1 MDLQKPLRLTG
12 IAAFSSLFL
21 AMLILPLVM
30 GKAAPGEV
38 KYSNTT
44 SHAIEV
50 LDTLNTQQPLL
61 MEQYNQALTAVQS
74 NEQSICLQT
83 VVVAQLKYKD
93 TSASN
98 LSDDEKRTE
107 LERLA
112 SVASDT
118 RASCPGLFQ

>member
-1 MDLQKPLRLTG
+1 MKLQKALRYTLG
-12 IAAFSSLFL
+12 AFLITMFL
-21 AMLILPLVM
+21 ALLILPLAM
-30 GKAAPGEV
+30 GKKAPGEIR
-38 KYSNTT
+38 YSNTT
-44 SHAIEV
+44 ESAIEV
-50 LDTLNTQQPLL
+50 LDTLNHQQPLL

-93 TSASN
+93 TSVAN
-98 LSDDEKRTE
+98 LSEDEKRTE

-112 SVASDT
+112 SVANDT